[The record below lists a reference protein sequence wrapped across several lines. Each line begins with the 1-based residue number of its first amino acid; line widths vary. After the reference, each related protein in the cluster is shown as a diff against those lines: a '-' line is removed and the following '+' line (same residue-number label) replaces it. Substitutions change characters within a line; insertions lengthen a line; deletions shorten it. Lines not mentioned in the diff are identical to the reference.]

1 MLVAVLDL
9 LQLLDDELGNKR
21 KAESMGLELDRF
33 AIRLH
38 RLKCRFTTPTSG
50 GWADALINFSFVHD
64 PHAHVCEL
72 QLQHEALLVI
82 RKEGKAHEAY
92 SDFRSA
98 FEVLEATG
106 APPPDVFDESGA
118 ADELSP
124 IEAMKRELAA
134 AKEELAATKQEL
146 AAFGERMAA
155 LEAALKR

>member
-1 MLVAVLDL
+1 MTHRML
-9 LQLLDDELGNKR
+9 
-21 KAESMGLELDRF
+21 F
-33 AIRLH
+33 ANL
-38 RLKCRFTTPTSG
+38 F
-50 GWADALINFSFVHD
+50 
-64 PHAHVCEL
+64 AHVCEL

-82 RKEGKAHEAY
+82 RKEGKAHDAY

-106 APPPDVFDESGA
+106 APPPDVFDESGT

-134 AKEELAATKQEL
+134 AKEEQAAAKEELAATNKKLAATEQEL
-146 AAFGERMAA
+146 AAFGARMAA

>member
-1 MLVAVLDL
+1 MQFKIVRVKNRLSKPATGGYRDI
-9 LQLLDDELGNKR
+9 QLNG
-21 KAESMGLELDRF
+21 SV
-33 AIRLH
+33 
-38 RLKCRFTTPTSG
+38 G
-50 GWADALINFSFVHD
+50 G
-64 PHAHVCEL
+64 HVCEL

-98 FEVLEATG
+98 FEVLEAIG

-134 AKEELAATKQEL
+134 AKEKLAVTEREQAATKEELAATKQELAATKAATEQQL

-155 LEAALKR
+155 LEAAQKR